1 LFKIYLQKY
10 NVALGKNPAGSN
22 ENNMNSIFDD
32 NPNVRNSYNNNNN
45 TSTIMGMFG
54 NESSAVVA
62 SSSELK

>member
-1 LFKIYLQKY
+1 
-10 NVALGKNPAGSN
+10 LGKNPAGSN